1 MLALLFCLTCV
12 LAAML
17 KENLEKLVVGVL
29 PVPRPAPTA
38 PLQFLAQRPQLAAA
52 QMAIIIVIIITIIT
66 IIIITIRMTWLASK
80 RSGLIQWPL

>member
-52 QMAIIIVIIITIIT
+52 QMAIIIIIIITIT
-66 IIIITIRMTWLASK
+66 IIIITVRMTWLASK